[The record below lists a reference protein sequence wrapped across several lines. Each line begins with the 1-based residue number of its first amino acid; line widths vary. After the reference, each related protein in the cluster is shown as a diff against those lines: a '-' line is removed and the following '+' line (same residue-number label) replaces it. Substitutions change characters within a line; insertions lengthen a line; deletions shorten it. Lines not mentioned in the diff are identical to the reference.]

1 MTAFLSACEIFPS
14 QIPAKENGFHAVCTA
29 RIVSSSGQ
37 TFTAIGEA
45 ASEDNTSEQ
54 TPLQRAGQCAYDRAV
69 ELMRRHV
76 CSASSEPTVSQIPWQ
91 PTPAKS
97 RRAVGGPITDKQKRF
112 LETTAMHNGKTIE
125 DAEAIAM
132 ELYGRPIDGLT
143 TKEVNPVLDRLK
155 TAT

>member
-1 MTAFLSACEIFPS
+1 MTTLLNACEIFPS

-29 RIVSSSGQ
+29 RIVSPSGQ

-45 ASEDNTSEQ
+45 ASEDNASEL

-76 CSASSEPTVSQIPWQ
+76 GSESSEPASSQAPWQ
-91 PTPAKS
+91 PTPAKP
-97 RRAVGGPITDKQKRF
+97 RRAIGGPITDKQKRF
-112 LETTAMHNGKTIE
+112 LETTAMHNGKTLE

-132 ELYGRPIDGLT
+132 ELYGRSIDRLT

-155 TAT
+155 V